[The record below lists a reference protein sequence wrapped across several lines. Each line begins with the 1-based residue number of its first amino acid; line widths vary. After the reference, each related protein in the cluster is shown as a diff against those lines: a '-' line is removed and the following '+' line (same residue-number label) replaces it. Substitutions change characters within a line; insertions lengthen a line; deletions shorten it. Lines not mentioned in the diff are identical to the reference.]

1 MINLLHLAPTLLLLP
16 VCYTYLIY
24 PLILILVSKNKR
36 NHTVNFTK
44 EELPMLSIIMAA
56 HNEEVILKKKLDS
69 IFASEYPSD
78 KIELVIGTDCC
89 EDSTDEIISSYKI
102 KHPEINH
109 IVFKERSGKI
119 RIVNQLVQKANNE
132 ILVLT
137 DANVLFSKNTL
148 FELAKHFKN
157 KQIGLVDSHMKHYG
171 LSETGISFPEQS
183 YISLEVQLKD
193 AEGKQFG
200 SMMGPFGGCFAMRKN
215 LFSEVPTNYL
225 VDDFHISMNVL
236 RQNAK
241 CIHEKNAIV
250 LEDVSNHLS
259 AEFRRKVRISTGNF
273 QNLAHFK
280 SMLFKLDKIAF
291 VFISHKVLRWLS
303 PFFML
308 SSLITAYLFRT
319 YLSLNLFILSAFCL
333 VLSLVLLDLVIMKI
347 RLNLRILRYLTH
359 FTSMNVALF
368 LGFFKYL
375 KGNSNGIWNRTERL
389 QNGSPQ

>member
-1 MINLLHLAPTLLLLP
+1 
-16 VCYTYLIY
+16 
-24 PLILILVSKNKR
+24 
-36 NHTVNFTK
+36 
-44 EELPMLSIIMAA
+44 MLSIIMAA

-183 YISLEVQLKD
+183 YIT
-193 AEGKQFG
+193 GG
-200 SMMGPFGGCFAMRKN
+200 STKRCRRETIRKHDGTLWR
-215 LFSEVPTNYL
+215 LFCDE
-225 VDDFHISMNVL
+225 
-236 RQNAK
+236 
-241 CIHEKNAIV
+241 EK
-250 LEDVSNHLS
+250 
-259 AEFRRKVRISTGNF
+259 
-273 QNLAHFK
+273 
-280 SMLFKLDKIAF
+280 
-291 VFISHKVLRWLS
+291 
-303 PFFML
+303 
-308 SSLITAYLFRT
+308 
-319 YLSLNLFILSAFCL
+319 FILRSPNK
-333 VLSLVLLDLVIMKI
+333 LS
-347 RLNLRILRYLTH
+347 R
-359 FTSMNVALF
+359 
-368 LGFFKYL
+368 
-375 KGNSNGIWNRTERL
+375 
-389 QNGSPQ
+389 

>member
-1 MINLLHLAPTLLLLP
+1 
-16 VCYTYLIY
+16 
-24 PLILILVSKNKR
+24 
-36 NHTVNFTK
+36 
-44 EELPMLSIIMAA
+44 MLSIIMAA

-183 YISLEVQLKD
+183 YISLEIQLKD

-236 RQNAK
+236 RQNAN
-241 CIHEKNAIV
+241 CIHERKAIV

-333 VLSLVLLDLVIMKI
+333 VLSLVLLDLVLMKI
-347 RLNLRILRYLTH
+347 RLNLPLLRYLTH

-368 LGFFKYL
+368 IGFFKYL

>member
-1 MINLLHLAPTLLLLP
+1 
-16 VCYTYLIY
+16 
-24 PLILILVSKNKR
+24 
-36 NHTVNFTK
+36 
-44 EELPMLSIIMAA
+44 MLSIIMAA

-69 IFASEYPSD
+69 IFASDYPAH

-89 EDSTDEIISSYKI
+89 EDSTDDIISSYKI

-109 IVFKERSGKI
+109 IIFKERSGKI
-119 RIVNQLVQKANNE
+119 RIVNRLVEMATND

-137 DANVLFSKNTL
+137 DANVLFSKDTL

-157 KQIGLVDSHMKHYG
+157 NEIGLVDSHMKHYG
-171 LSETGISFPEQS
+171 LSETGISLPERS

-193 AEGKQFG
+193 AEGRQFG
-200 SMMGPFGGCFAMRKN
+200 SMMGPFGGCFAMRKH
-215 LFSEVPTNYL
+215 LFSKVPSNYL

-236 RQNAK
+236 RQDAK
-241 CIHEKNAIV
+241 CVHERKAIV

-273 QNLAHFK
+273 QNLVHFK

-308 SSLITAYLFRT
+308 LSLITAYLFRT
-319 YLSLNLFILSAFCL
+319 YLSLNLFILSAFGL
-333 VLSLVLLDLVIMKI
+333 VLLLVLLDLLLMKMKI
-347 RLNLRILRYLTH
+347 NLRLLRYLTH

-375 KGNSNGIWNRTERL
+375 KGNSDGIWSRTERL
-389 QNGSPQ
+389 QNNSPQ

>member
-1 MINLLHLAPTLLLLP
+1 LN
-16 VCYTYLIY
+16 YD
-24 PLILILVSKNKR
+24 
-36 NHTVNFTK
+36 K
-44 EELPMLSIIMAA
+44 EDLPMLSIIMAA
-56 HNEEVILKKKLDS
+56 HNEELILRKKLDS
-69 IFASEYPSD
+69 IFSSEYP
-78 KIELVIGTDCC
+78 KNKLELLIGTDCC
-89 EDSTDEIISSYKI
+89 NDSTDDIIVSYKVE
-102 KHPEINH
+102 HPEIQH
-109 IVFKERSGKI
+109 VIFKERSGKV

-132 ILVLT
+132 ILLLT

-215 LFSEVPTNYL
+215 LFSAVPSNYL

-236 RQNAK
+236 RQKAQ
-241 CIHEKNAIV
+241 CIHEHKAIV
-250 LEDVSNHLS
+250 FEDVSNHLN
-259 AEFRRKVRISTGNF
+259 AEFKRKVRISTGNF

-280 SMLFKLDKIAF
+280 SMLLRADKVTF

-303 PFFML
+303 PFFL
-308 SSLITAYLFRT
+308 SAALISAYCFRAHS
-319 YLSLNLFILSAFCL
+319 SLNLFILTGFCI
-333 VLSLVLLDLVIMKI
+333 VIFLVLLDLLLMKMKFHL
-347 RLNLRILRYLTH
+347 RLLRYLTH
-359 FTSMNVALF
+359 FTSMNLAL
-368 LGFFKYL
+368 LIGFFKYL
-375 KGNSNGIWNRTERL
+375 KGNSDGIWHRTERL